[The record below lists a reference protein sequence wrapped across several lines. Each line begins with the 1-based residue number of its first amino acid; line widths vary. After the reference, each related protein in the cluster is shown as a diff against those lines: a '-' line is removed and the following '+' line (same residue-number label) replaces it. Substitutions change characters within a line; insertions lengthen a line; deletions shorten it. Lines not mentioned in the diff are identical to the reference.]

1 MPENESRWDV
11 IILGGGLAGLSAAIY
26 LGRALRKTVVID
38 AGKSMAAW
46 EPDVQNYLGF
56 PEGIA
61 GEDLLLRG
69 RKQAERFDVQFIEAE
84 ILEASKEGDIF
95 ELRSNS
101 AQYRASRVLLATG
114 IYHIPPDINGVPECL
129 GHSMYFCKDCDG
141 YRVQD
146 KSVGIYGWNNDT
158 VEYAL
163 AMLIYTPTVAV
174 FTDGHKPIWDSRHEG
189 LLHEYNIPVYA
200 NKVDRLKHTAGR
212 IRSMVFDDSAEVV
225 LEALFAT
232 RGDIYFNKIAKGLGA
247 KVDEEGQ
254 IVVDHCMSTSVA
266 GLYAA
271 GCVTPSNCQ
280 MIIAAGEGAIAAQA
294 MNRGLFHDALRNHTL
309 KQVRSHQLKN
319 ERTTPLIF

>member
-1 MPENESRWDV
+1 MPENESPWDV
-11 IILGGGLAGLSAAIY
+11 IVLGGGMAGLSAAIY
-26 LGRALRKTVVID
+26 LGRALRKTLVID
-38 AGKSMAAW
+38 SGKSMAAW

-61 GEDLLLRG
+61 GEDLLVRG

-84 ILEASKEGDIF
+84 ILDARKVGEMF
-95 ELRSNS
+95 ELRSS
-101 AQYRASRVLLATG
+101 TDQYRASRVLLATG
-114 IYHIPPDINGVPECL
+114 IFHIPPDINGVSECL

-146 KSVGIYGWNNDT
+146 KPIGIYGSNNDA

-163 AMLIYTPTVAV
+163 AMLTYTPTVAI
-174 FTDGHKPIWDSRHEG
+174 FTDGHKVLWDQQHEG
-189 LLHEYNIPVYA
+189 LLHEYNIPVYSQ
-200 NKVDRLKHTAGR
+200 KVDRLKHTAGR
-212 IRSMVFDDSAEVV
+212 IRSLVFEDGAEVV
-225 LEALFAT
+225 LEALFTT

-254 IVVDHCMSTSVA
+254 IVVDHCMSTSVS

-294 MNRGLFHDALRNHTL
+294 MNRALFQESIRSHSL
-309 KQVRSHQLKN
+309 KQFRSHQLKT
-319 ERTTPLIF
+319 ERTAPVVF